1 MSRGE
6 RRGEVTTPIS
16 LIPAMGFSDHFSG
29 VASEYAEFRPLYPEP
44 LFDWL
49 ADLAPRRDVAWDC
62 ATGSGQAA
70 VALASRFERVIA
82 TDASAR
88 QVAVASPHARVV
100 YRVAP
105 AEASGL
111 PPASVDLVTVAQA
124 LHWFDRPAFYAEA
137 RRVVRPGGVVAAWT
151 YGHPTIDEPSADF
164 LLQRLYSDTVGP
176 YWPKERALVDAAY
189 RTIDFPFPEVA
200 PPLFEMETSWPLAA
214 LVGYVATWSA
224 VTRFR
229 AVKGNDPVAP
239 FAEALAGAWG
249 DPLRPRRITW
259 PLALR
264 VGRVPQLKEV

>member
-1 MSRGE
+1 M
-6 RRGEVTTPIS
+6 
-16 LIPAMGFSDHFSG
+16 AFSDHFSG

-49 ADLAPRRDVAWDC
+49 AGLAPGREVAWDC

-82 TDASAR
+82 TDASAG
-88 QVAVASPHARVV
+88 QVGVASPHARVE

-137 RRVVRPGGVVAAWT
+137 RRVIRPGGVVAAWT
-151 YGHPTIDEPSADF
+151 YGHPSIDEPRADL
-164 LLQRLYSDTVGP
+164 LLQRFYSGTVGP
-176 YWPKERALVDAAY
+176 YWPRERALVDAAY
-189 RTIDFPFPEVA
+189 RTIDFPFAEVA
-200 PPLFEMETSWPLAA
+200 PPLFEMETSWPLTA
-214 LVGYVATWSA
+214 LVGYVATWSS

-239 FAEALAGAWG
+239 FAESLASAWG
-249 DPLRPRRITW
+249 DPRRPRRITW

-264 VGRVPQLKEV
+264 VGRVGLSK

>member
-1 MSRGE
+1 M
-6 RRGEVTTPIS
+6 
-16 LIPAMGFSDHFSG
+16 AFSDHFSG
-29 VASEYAEFRPLYPEP
+29 VASEYALFRPLYTEP

-49 ADLAPRRDVAWDC
+49 AGLAPRRDLAWDC

-82 TDASAR
+82 TDASAG
-88 QVAVASPHARVV
+88 QVAAAIPHPRVE
-100 YRVAP
+100 YRVAT

-111 PPASVDLVTVAQA
+111 NPASVDLVTVAQA

-151 YGHPTIDEPSADF
+151 YGHPSIDETRADL
-164 LLQRLYSDTVGP
+164 LLQRFYSETVGP
-176 YWPKERALVDAAY
+176 YWPKERALVDAGY
-189 RTIDFPFPEVA
+189 RTIDFPFAGA
-200 PPLFEMETSWPLAA
+200 PPPPVFEMETSWPLAA

-229 AVKGNDPVAP
+229 AAKGEDSVAA
-239 FAEALAGAWG
+239 FAEALQPLWG
-249 DPLRPRRITW
+249 DPQRPRRIAW

-264 VGRVPQLKEV
+264 AGYITH

>member
-1 MSRGE
+1 M
-6 RRGEVTTPIS
+6 
-16 LIPAMGFSDHFSG
+16 AFSDHFSG
-29 VASEYAEFRPLYPEP
+29 VASEYAEFRPLYPAP

-49 ADLAPRRDVAWDC
+49 AGLAPRRDLAWDC

-82 TDASAR
+82 TDASAG
-88 QVAVASPHARVV
+88 QIASATRHPRVE

-111 PPASVDLVTVAQA
+111 GLASVDLVTVAQA

-151 YGHPTIDEPSADF
+151 YGHPSIDEPRADA
-164 LLQRLYSDTVGP
+164 LLQRFYSDTVGP

-189 RTIDFPFPEVA
+189 RTIDFPFPEIA

-229 AVKGNDPVAP
+229 AAKDVDPVAA
-239 FAEALAGAWG
+239 FAEALEATWG
-249 DPLRPRRITW
+249 DPRRPRRIAW

-264 VGRVPQLKEV
+264 VGYITD